1 VKTRSS
7 VAAPLKGAAFSEMKN
22 SSKTTASAISY
33 SCSSLIKYGVL
44 DIETRRSAQ
53 EVGGWHNAHKMGISC
68 AVLYD
73 SKTDAYIS
81 YLEDQIGRL
90 IDTLKQF
97 DLIVGFNIRRFDYRV
112 LSVYTTEDMADLPT
126 LDLIES
132 VHRHLGYRVSLDNL
146 AIASLGEK
154 KTADGLQALR
164 WWKEGN
170 ISDLVTYCKKDVEI
184 TLAIYRFGQDNGYVL
199 FHNKAGQAVRVPVDW

>member
-1 VKTRSS
+1 
-7 VAAPLKGAAFSEMKN
+7 
-22 SSKTTASAISY
+22 
-33 SCSSLIKYGVL
+33 
-44 DIETRRSAQ
+44 
-53 EVGGWHNAHKMGISC
+53 MGISC

-73 SKTDAYIS
+73 SKTDAYIPF
-81 YLEDQIGRL
+81 LEDQIGRL
-90 IDTLKQF
+90 IDTLKQL

-112 LSVYTTEDMADLPT
+112 LSAYTTEDMADLPT

-164 WWKEGN
+164 WWQEGN
-170 ISDLVTYCKKDVEI
+170 ISDLVKYCKKDVEI
-184 TLAIYRFGQDNGYVL
+184 TLAIYRFGQNNGYVL